1 MARGDDLVRSGRTD
15 GAPQSSTL
23 RSDSWSDRHETPGT
37 VTNLCPPYSGVCA
50 GHHLRDVPVMT
61 ESNSQAAPLLLLGP
75 LLRYVDQRNATVW
88 VETDRACTVTVAGHS
103 TTTWAV
109 HGHHFAL
116 VVVEGLQPGS
126 VTEYTVRLDD
136 RQVWPEPDSP
146 FPPSVIRTHS
156 EEDSF
161 RLAFGSCR
169 RSAGD
174 DEDAVRLFGA
184 DALVGLANKMLD
196 NPDRLDVWPDALFM
210 AGDQIY
216 ADELTHEE
224 RRRLLDSRGITDP
237 AQLPPGHPYREVAEE
252 IQTFEEYSWLYHG
265 SWSRPHVR
273 WLLST
278 VPTMMILDD
287 HDLRDDWNT
296 SQPWRDRVTAQPW
309 WRERVIGAF
318 GSYWVYQHLGNLPPA
333 ELAAHETY
341 QRIRSAGEAEA
352 SQILD
357 ELAER
362 ADTVSDSGQWSFSR
376 DLGTDGCR
384 IRFVAIDSRGS
395 RQLTPGRRRMVDEQE
410 WAWIRDAINPPG
422 TRIDHLLIGTSLPV
436 FMLPAFH
443 HLEGWNEAV
452 AEGAWGPVAARLAEW
467 LRQVVDLEHWSAFRA
482 SYDDLVALLGDTA
495 RTGQPETIL
504 LLSGD
509 VHASYIAAG
518 WLPGV
523 DRGRTALHQL
533 TMSPFRNPLHTSIR
547 IANRLASRPA
557 VTRLMRRLAR
567 TAKVPRGAATWH
579 LSHGVWFDNGVMTV
593 VIRGRRAM
601 VEVDHAVV
609 VKGRQVLERRCNAPL
624 SKPAHPRAACG
635 PAGPEPG
642 R

>member
-1 MARGDDLVRSGRTD
+1 
-15 GAPQSSTL
+15 
-23 RSDSWSDRHETPGT
+23 
-37 VTNLCPPYSGVCA
+37 
-50 GHHLRDVPVMT
+50 MT
-61 ESNSQAAPLLLLGP
+61 ESESQAAPLLLLGP

-88 VETDRACTVTVAGHS
+88 VETDRACAVTVAGH
-103 TTTWAV
+103 TARTWSV

-116 VVVEGLQPGS
+116 IVIEGLEPGS
-126 VTEYTVRLDD
+126 VTAYTVHLDD

-156 EEDSF
+156 DQDSF

-174 DEDAVRLFGA
+174 DEEALRLFGA
-184 DALVGLANKMLD
+184 DALVGLANRMLD
-196 NPDRLDVWPDALFM
+196 SRDRPEVWPDALFM

-216 ADELTHEE
+216 ADELSPGE
-224 RRRLLDSRGITDP
+224 RRRLLRARGITDP
-237 AQLPPGHPYREVAEE
+237 SQLPHDHPYREVAEE
-252 IQTFEEYSWLYHG
+252 IQTFEEYSWLYHD
-265 SWSRPHVR
+265 SWRRPHVR

-296 SQPWRDRVTAQPW
+296 SQAWRDQVTAQPW
-309 WRERVIGAF
+309 WQERVIGAF
-318 GSYWVYQHLGNLPPA
+318 GSYWVYQHLGNLPPEA
-333 ELAAHETY
+333 LAAHETY
-341 QRIRSAGEAEA
+341 QRIQAADEAEA
-352 SQILD
+352 TRILD
-357 ELAER
+357 DLAAR
-362 ADTVSDSGQWSFSR
+362 TDTASHTGQWSFSR
-376 DLGTDGCR
+376 DLGTDRCG

-395 RQLTPGRRRMVDEQE
+395 RRLTPGQRRMVDEQE
-410 WAWIRDAINPPG
+410 WAWIREAINPPD
-422 TRIDHLLIGTSLPV
+422 TRIDHLLVGTSLPV

-452 AEGAWGPVAARLAEW
+452 AGGEWGPRAARLAEW

-482 SYDDLVALLGDTA
+482 SFDELVALLGDAA
-495 RTGQPETIL
+495 RSRQPQTIL

-523 DRGRTALHQL
+523 DRSRTALHQL

-547 IANRLASRPA
+547 IANRFASRPG

-567 TAKVPRGAATWH
+567 TAKVPKGAASWH
-579 LSHGVWFDNGVMTV
+579 LSHGMWFDNGVMTV

-609 VKGRQVLERRCNAPL
+609 VEGRQVLQRRCNAPL
-624 SKPAHPRAACG
+624 SKPAHPTTARG
-635 PAGPEPG
+635 PAAPVRTG